1 MAAHTAL
8 YKRMM
13 HVCMCVSFYIC
24 PHAYTSER
32 LPLYIPHSYNLLQA
46 WSGTGIIWLESEGV
60 GHMSRVVMNMNII
73 RKSIILEPWNTCTSA
88 WPSAVLGSIVV
99 L

>member
-13 HVCMCVSFYIC
+13 HVCMCVSFYIY

-32 LPLYIPHSYNLLQA
+32 FPLYIPHSYNLLQ
-46 WSGTGIIWLESEGV
+46 LGV
-60 GHMSRVVMNMNII
+60 VWYWNHMVGVRGGWTHV
-73 RKSIILEPWNTCTSA
+73 TCCDEYEYH
-88 WPSAVLGSIVV
+88 
-99 L
+99 